1 MVRVAAGG
9 VNRTPGR
16 HAAAA
21 EQSQGRRARSGPRRF
36 AAGPVPVTMSA
47 MNRRPLLLLAA
58 CLLAARAAAADVHDA
73 VDPAARFQ
81 TIDNFAAS
89 DAWTF
94 QAAGTWSPAVKNR
107 IADLLFSTDRGI
119 GLSCWR
125 FNVGGGTQSRS
136 IANPLHAPETFE
148 VAPGRYD
155 WHRQAPEQWFLTAA
169 AARGVDQFVA
179 FANSPPMRMTRT
191 GLTNSAADDRS
202 PTNLKPGYEAPFAA
216 YLADVLAH
224 FRDDGVLDDPA
235 HKITFAYVSPVN
247 EPNNPWP
254 GGKQEGNRA
263 DNATIIRVVL
273 ALRDALAARHLTAHI
288 LAPEAGD
295 AAAML
300 RPATRPT
307 TRYGQPVGDYI
318 DALTA
323 DPALADALGHTLCHH
338 LYGSAA
344 GPALRHAAD
353 ALAARMKQHPGWK
366 LWMTEICIMEP
377 RRDLGITPGLHLAE
391 IVHATLAREGA
402 AAFGWWTAL
411 SAVDFKDGLLY
422 TDWRKPG
429 DPESVLDSKMLW
441 ALGNYSRFVRPGDVR
456 VALTG
461 DSAAAQQSHDR
472 RPATR
477 PATRSAAPEGLL
489 GSAYLDPRTGR
500 LVVVYVNDGPA
511 ARVELTIPGPPRRR
525 TTYTTSATD
534 SLTPRPAPAGPID
547 LPARSIVTV
556 VADPR

>member
-1 MVRVAAGG
+1 
-9 VNRTPGR
+9 
-16 HAAAA
+16 
-21 EQSQGRRARSGPRRF
+21 
-36 AAGPVPVTMSA
+36 MSA
-47 MNRRPLLLLAA
+47 MNRRTPLLLLTA
-58 CLLAARAAAADVHDA
+58 CLLPAVPAAADVHDA

-81 TIDNFAAS
+81 TIDHFAAS

-94 QAAGTWSPAVKNR
+94 QAAGTWSPAIKNH

-125 FNVGGGTQSRS
+125 FNVGGGSQSTS
-136 IANPLHAPETFE
+136 ISDPLHAPQTFE

-155 WHRQAPEQWFLTAA
+155 WHRQTPEQWFLVAA
-169 AARGVDQFVA
+169 RARGVDQFLA
-179 FANSPPMRMTRT
+179 FVNSPPMRMTRT
-191 GLTNSAADDRS
+191 GLTNSAADDAS
-202 PTNLKPGYEAPFAA
+202 PTNLKPGSEGPYAA

-224 FRDDGVLDDPA
+224 FRDDGVLNDPA
-235 HKITFAYVSPVN
+235 HRIAFRYVSPVN

-263 DNATIIRVVL
+263 DNATIRRIVL
-273 ALRDALAARHLTAHI
+273 ALRDALAARRLDVQI
-288 LAPEAGD
+288 VAPESGD

-300 RPATRPT
+300 GPATGPT
-307 TRYGQPVGDYI
+307 TRYGQPVGDYV
-318 DALTA
+318 DSFTA

-338 LYGSAA
+338 LYGSAD
-344 GPALRHAAD
+344 GPGLRHAAD
-353 ALAARMKQHPGWK
+353 ALAARMSHHPGWK

-377 RRDLGITPGLHLAE
+377 HRDLGIAPALHLAA

-411 SAVDFKDGLLY
+411 SAVDYKDGLLY
-422 TDWRKPG
+422 TDWRHPG
-429 DPESVLDSKMLW
+429 DPESVSDSKMLW
-441 ALGNYSRFVRPGDVR
+441 ALGNYSRFVRPGFVR

-461 DSAAAQQSHDR
+461 DSVAAQAARDR

-477 PATRSAAPEGLL
+477 PAATRAATAEGLL

-500 LVVVYVNDGPA
+500 LVIVYVNDGPA
-511 ARVELTIPGPPRRR
+511 ARVQLTIPGPPRRR
-525 TTYTTSATD
+525 TAYTTSAAD
-534 SLTPRPAPAGPID
+534 SLTPRPAPAGPLD

-556 VADPR
+556 VADPA